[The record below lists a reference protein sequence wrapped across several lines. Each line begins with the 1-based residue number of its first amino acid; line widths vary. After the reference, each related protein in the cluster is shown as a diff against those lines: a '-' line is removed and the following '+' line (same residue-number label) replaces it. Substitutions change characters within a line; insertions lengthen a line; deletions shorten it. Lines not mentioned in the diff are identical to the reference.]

1 MKIQIT
7 NFRGFNPEAFANITP
22 GSIHD
27 VLRETRDG
35 WIIAGANGEDV
46 LVIFSEAE
54 EVES

>member
-7 NFRGFNPEAFANITP
+7 NFRGFNPDAFANITP

-27 VLRETRDG
+27 VIRETQDG

-46 LVIFSEAE
+46 LVLFSEAE
-54 EVES
+54 EVEP